1 MTNPPTISPP
11 PVAALL
17 AEPEKSYRP
26 GAVTAP
32 WLGWFNELRL
42 GVFTL
47 QTGVSD
53 GDKGD
58 ITVST
63 NGTVWTIDPAAVTLA
78 KMANLPTGTVIGR
91 TSAGTG
97 APEALA
103 TTGTG
108 NVVLS
113 VAPTLTLPNA
123 TGLPLTTGVTGILPV
138 VNGGSG
144 QSTYTN
150 GQLLIG
156 NTTGS
161 TLGKATLTAG
171 TGISI
176 SNGASSI
183 TIAQSSTTIKSYGA
197 FHDTSTQT
205 AAAATATAI
214 TINSTDLTVGVAIGT
229 PTSRVVITNAGV
241 YNLQF
246 SLQLANTSAQIDDVT
261 VWLRKN
267 GADVSDSAGLV
278 GVPNKH
284 GAIDGHIIV
293 GWNYILSAAA
303 SDYFELYWTTD
314 SGASSIDTYP
324 ASAVAPIHPASP
336 AVILTVQQV

>member
-1 MTNPPTISPP
+1 MLEITQIPAPRVPLIDERTGLISMEWFRFFNGLYTVVGQNQNVLQPVNGGTGLSTIPTNGQLLIGNAVGYTLNTLTSGAGIG
-11 PVAALL
+11 VTNAAGSITL
-17 AEPEKSYRP
+17 A
-26 GAVTAP
+26 
-32 WLGWFNELRL
+32 N
-42 GVFTL
+42 
-47 QTGVSD
+47 TGV
-53 GDKGD
+53 
-58 ITVST
+58 
-63 NGTVWTIDPAAVTLA
+63 
-78 KMANLPTGTVIGR
+78 
-91 TSAGTG
+91 
-97 APEALA
+97 
-103 TTGTG
+103 
-108 NVVLS
+108 LS
-113 VAPTLTLPNA
+113 WSGGA
-123 TGLPLTTGVTGILPV
+123 TGLTPATPTIGNVTLSGLLNV
-138 VNGGSG
+138 VSGGTG

-156 NTTGS
+156 NTTGN

-171 TGISI
+171 TGITI
-176 SNGASSI
+176 TNGPSAI
-183 TIAQSSTTIKSYGA
+183 TVAAVKNYGA
-197 FHDTSTQT
+197 FHDTTTQT

-214 TINSTDLTVGVAIGT
+214 TLNATDLSVGVAIGT
-229 PTSRVVITNAGV
+229 PTSRVVITNTGI

-284 GAIDGHIIV
+284 GAINGHIIV

>member
-1 MTNPPTISPP
+1 MLNLTQVPAPRVPLVDGRTGLVSTEWFRFFNGLYAIVGENQNTIQ
-11 PVAALL
+11 PVN
-17 AEPEKSYRP
+17 
-26 GAVTAP
+26 G
-32 WLGWFNELRL
+32 G
-42 GVFTL
+42 
-47 QTGVSD
+47 TGVSA
-53 GDKGD
+53 
-58 ITVST
+58 IPT
-63 NGTVWTIDPAAVTLA
+63 NGQLLIGNTVGYTLNTLTPGAGIGVT
-78 KMANLPTGTVIGR
+78 NG
-91 TSAGTG
+91 AGTIAVANTGVLSWSGG
-97 APEALA
+97 ATGLTPA
-103 TTGTG
+103 TPTTG
-108 NVVLS
+108 NVTLS
-113 VAPTLTLPNA
+113 
-123 TGLPLTTGVTGILPV
+123 GLLNV
-138 VNGGSG
+138 VSGGTG
-144 QSTYTN
+144 QSSYTN

-156 NTTGS
+156 NTTGN

-171 TGISI
+171 TGITI
-176 SNGASSI
+176 TNGPSAI
-183 TIAQSSTTIKSYGA
+183 TVAAIKNYGA
-197 FHDTSTQT
+197 FHDTTTQT

-214 TINSTDLTVGVAIGT
+214 TLNATDLSVGVAIGT
-229 PTSRVVITNAGV
+229 PTSRVVITNTGI

-284 GAIDGHIIV
+284 GAINGHIIV